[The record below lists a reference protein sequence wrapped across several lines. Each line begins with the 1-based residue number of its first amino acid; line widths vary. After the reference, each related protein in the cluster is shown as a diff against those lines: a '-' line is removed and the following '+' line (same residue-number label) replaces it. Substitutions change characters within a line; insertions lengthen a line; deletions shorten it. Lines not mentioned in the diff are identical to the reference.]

1 MARGSVKI
9 ALLLFLQIL
18 GINGFPYPEIQAA
31 QAIPAIPALIGI
43 AKQVSENSKSPL
55 ISIDLGFRV
64 RCGQGN
70 ANESQND
77 RDLHF

>member
-31 QAIPAIPALIGI
+31 QAIPAIFNNQG
-43 AKQVSENSKSPL
+43 KNF
-55 ISIDLGFRV
+55 ISFL
-64 RCGQGN
+64 
-70 ANESQND
+70 A
-77 RDLHF
+77 

>member
-31 QAIPAIPALIGI
+31 QAIPAIFNNQGKNLVCIIFSLIV
-43 AKQVSENSKSPL
+43 KYMPK
-55 ISIDLGFRV
+55 
-64 RCGQGN
+64 
-70 ANESQND
+70 
-77 RDLHF
+77 